1 MVKSFLVERSRP
13 GTPSRH
19 LPAPAQ
25 AAMTFRVLT
34 KRPIVPSD
42 AEISAN
48 PRARSARL
56 RAAERTEA
64 AVAARAVA
72 SLLPRLPSLAELA
85 ASAGTGRQP

>member
-1 MVKSFLVERSRP
+1 
-13 GTPSRH
+13 
-19 LPAPAQ
+19 
-25 AAMTFRVLT
+25 MTFRVLT

-64 AVAARAVA
+64 AIAARAVA